1 MFNMSKDIHFC
12 WVGIPWQR
20 SVIGDEISRQPL
32 DQSDG
37 APHVWGALLVF
48 DLCELRLLLGKVSL
62 TLFGVICFNDI
73 KSKSVLICVSMICF
87 FRHQTTAN
95 TFGFIKTNSLGTFS
109 FWIQELDD
117 YKYKFWHYHTEG
129 LWFET
134 KQLLNQYLDW
144 NRSLISFFCLVIN
157 IYQPH
162 KMAYVPR
169 RQPVPGGC

>member
-62 TLFGVICFNDI
+62 TLFGVISFNGI

-134 KQLLNQYLDW
+134 KQLLIQYLDW
-144 NRSLISFFCLVIN
+144 NRSLISFCLVIN